1 MIKLGVILLSFSG
14 ALTAILGITSD
25 NSGVAIITILSAL
38 IVAINACFITSYL
51 KHLGDHNKTVQ
62 TKSDC
67 DSLREG
73 IQKQLCLIIKHLGI
87 KEDG

>member
-1 MIKLGVILLSFSG
+1 MLKLAVILLGVTGILVPTLGVTSG
-14 ALTAILGITSD
+14 NLTIAMIT
-25 NSGVAIITILSAL
+25 VLSAL

-51 KHLGDHNKTVQ
+51 KHLSDHNKTVQ

-73 IQKQLCLIIKHLGI
+73 IQNQLCLIIKHFGI

>member
-1 MIKLGVILLSFSG
+1 MLKLAAVLLCVTGILVP
-14 ALTAILGITSD
+14 TLGIA
-25 NSGVAIITILSAL
+25 SGNLTIALITVLSAL

-51 KHLGDHNKTVQ
+51 KHLSDHNKTVQ

-67 DSLREG
+67 DFLRQG
-73 IQKQLCLIIKHLGI
+73 IQQQLCLIIKHLGI